1 MKIPNIINVQK
12 ARGIYLTGSYA
23 RGEETKDSDIDIL
36 VYTDDMNKTI
46 KKGKYEISYISD
58 DVLDGMN
65 CLIYYPMLKEAKTL
79 TNDSLKLK
87 LIRQL
92 KSKINNKLLRYYVK
106 NTKNMLSLN
115 KKKIQLA
122 KLKNKKINSS
132 VGYSLVLRLR
142 TYYIL
147 NCLKNNK
154 NPSTKGLLRLIIQ
167 IAGSNSAYKSYKL
180 WKNKKSVDNLSTI
193 EAEKLLQYLN
203 KETKKWQKE
212 VKG

>member
-132 VGYSLVLRLR
+132 VGY
-142 TYYIL
+142 
-147 NCLKNNK
+147 
-154 NPSTKGLLRLIIQ
+154 
-167 IAGSNSAYKSYKL
+167 
-180 WKNKKSVDNLSTI
+180 
-193 EAEKLLQYLN
+193 
-203 KETKKWQKE
+203 
-212 VKG
+212 